1 MLKVISN
8 RIGLKEEIDSWYK
21 SNKYEE
27 RDRGTKTERQN
38 PKISEI
44 YNWFKLA
51 NREMVDFLIYM
62 IYQNSLKM
70 IFVI

>member
-21 SNKYEE
+21 SNKQEE
-27 RDRGTKTERQN
+27 RDKGTKTERQN
-38 PKISEI
+38 PIISEI